1 MTPEHG
7 SKLDA
12 RFGTIIINQNEISI
26 VERDTVAVHVN
37 VQQMPGMKI
46 TENLILL
53 NQLFHT

>member
-12 RFGTIIINQNEISI
+12 RFGTIIIVNQNEISI

-46 TENLILL
+46 TENLIP
-53 NQLFHT
+53 